1 MMMLR
6 ELTYQSL
13 LLRTVLAV
21 VIGAILGIERGKRNR
36 PAGLR
41 TYMLVCLGSA
51 IVMMTNQYIYQ
62 CCNTG
67 DPVRMGAQVISG
79 IGFLGAGTIIVT
91 QRNQIRGITTA
102 AALWTSACLGL
113 AIGIGFYEIA
123 ILGGGTVLLI
133 LSVMQRLDAKMKHT
147 KNVYDIYVELK
158 SKHSIVKFVQYM
170 RKNNF
175 AISNFQFET
184 EDLAN
189 GECAYFLVTIK
200 CDKSCSYIKMQEI
213 LNNIPDL
220 IFVQEL

>member
-123 ILGGGTVLLI
+123 ILGGGAVLLI
-133 LSVMQRLDAKMKHT
+133 LSVMQRLDSKMRRT
-147 KNVYDIYVELK
+147 KNVYD
-158 SKHSIVKFVQYM
+158 
-170 RKNNF
+170 
-175 AISNFQFET
+175 
-184 EDLAN
+184 
-189 GECAYFLVTIK
+189 
-200 CDKSCSYIKMQEI
+200 
-213 LNNIPDL
+213 
-220 IFVQEL
+220 